1 MKKLDLS
8 KTVYELVDEYPE
20 LIEIMNGLGFS
31 SIVNPTMLRTVGRVM
46 TIPKGAVMKGL
57 DLGTIKAEFE
67 KHGFSV
73 ID

>member
-1 MKKLDLS
+1 VKKLDLS

-57 DLGTIKAEFE
+57 DLETIKAEFE